1 MRLLGNIQ
9 ERTVMVQDERTRSRE
24 RVRMLAEIVS
34 VQVDEDRLDALAT
47 SFDAALAML
56 DAIEGLTGP
65 DQLSVAEP
73 YDAAWREGSRSR

>member
-1 MRLLGNIQ
+1 MRSLDTIQ
-9 ERTVMVQDERTRSRE
+9 ERTVMVQDEQKRSRE

-56 DAIEGLTGP
+56 DGIDGPTGS

-73 YDAAWREGSRSR
+73 YDAAWHKGSIRT